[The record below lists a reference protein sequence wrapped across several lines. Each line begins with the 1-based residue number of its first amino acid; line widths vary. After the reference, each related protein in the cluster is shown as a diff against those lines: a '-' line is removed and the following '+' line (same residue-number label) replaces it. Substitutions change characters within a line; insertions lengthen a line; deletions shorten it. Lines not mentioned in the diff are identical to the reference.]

1 MSDGF
6 MEGLPLLACTNNRGV
21 SVSDNDRDDRKEF
34 KQVIGTRAK
43 DAWKKC
49 KCPL

>member
-43 DAWKKC
+43 DALEKMQVS
-49 KCPL
+49 L